1 MVPTYTIRHSSDLS
15 RGHFYIWSITRPAL
29 VLPSRRMVRSTSA
42 LTDRALLAGVC
53 CSGLLEY
60 GVSVAGDSER
70 MSGQAAPATPRPAP
84 VGLATV
90 LRATVQPG
98 GLSDSTYILPGHT
111 GHNCCLKYQTGH
123 LTVLSST
130 LYMGQA
136 STT

>member
-29 VLPSRRMVRSTSA
+29 VLPSRPGEINISS
-42 LTDRALLAGVC
+42 DRQSKPGVC

-70 MSGQAAPATPRPAP
+70 MSGQAALATPRPAP

>member
-1 MVPTYTIRHSSDLS
+1 MVPTYTIMHSSDLS

-42 LTDRALLAGVC
+42 LTDRALLARVC
-53 CSGLLEY
+53 YSGLLEY

-90 LRATVQPG
+90 LRATHTQPIQPAASQPG
-98 GLSDSTYILPGHT
+98 KYPELHLYILSSQVNT
-111 GHNCCLKYQTGH
+111 SINCCLK
-123 LTVLSST
+123 
-130 LYMGQA
+130 
-136 STT
+136 

>member
-15 RGHFYIWSITRPAL
+15 RGHFYIWSITRP
-29 VLPSRRMVRSTSA
+29 A

-70 MSGQAAPATPRPAP
+70 MSGQAALATPRPAP

>member
-29 VLPSRRMVRSTSA
+29 VLSSRRMVRS
-42 LTDRALLAGVC
+42 DRALLARVC
-53 CSGLLEY
+53 YSGLLEY

-70 MSGQAAPATPRPAP
+70 MSGQAALATPRPAP

>member
-1 MVPTYTIRHSSDLS
+1 MSGPHLHYQAQLRSLARSFLHLVNNMTSPCAPVKTDGEINISSDRQS
-15 RGHFYIWSITRPAL
+15 KP
-29 VLPSRRMVRSTSA
+29 
-42 LTDRALLAGVC
+42 GVC

-70 MSGQAAPATPRPAP
+70 MSGQAALATPRPAP